1 MAYRKKNPVG
11 RPPKFSS
18 KEELEAKIN
27 AFFEDCE
34 GEALT
39 DEYGKPMLDKHGGV
53 IYVHQRPPTV
63 TGLALALGFASR
75 QSLLDYQG
83 KKEFL
88 DTILRAKTRCEQYA
102 EERLYDRDGTH
113 GAQFSLRANFGWND
127 KPKEQPEETVHDTSL
142 LAALNASAA
151 NAPPDDVETLPP
163 EERHEDS

>member
-1 MAYRKKNPVG
+1 MAYRKKQPVG
-11 RPPKFSS
+11 RPPKFKN
-18 KEELEAKIN
+18 KEELEAKIQ

-34 GEALT
+34 GEVLLDDGGT
-39 DEYGKPMLDKHGGV
+39 PVLDKHGNV
-53 IYVHQRPPTV
+53 IYIHQRPPTV

-88 DTILRAKTRCEQYA
+88 DTMLRAKTRCEQYA

-127 KPKEQPEETVHDTSL
+127 KPKEQTEALKEEAPVDDLSK
-142 LAALNASAA
+142 ALFELS
-151 NAPPDDVETLPP
+151 EGSHGTG
-163 EERHEDS
+163 